1 MERRCFLLGTS
12 AAFLAVAA
20 GAFAAHLL
28 KDRLTPDLFEIFLV
42 GARYHVYHA
51 LALLA
56 TSWAAGRWS
65 GPWASRA
72 AWSFT
77 AGLFLFSGSLYLLSL
92 TGQRWLGAITPLG
105 GLCFLFGWF
114 SLFLSAWRSR

>member
-1 MERRCFLLGTS
+1 MERLFFVLGS
-12 AAFLAVAA
+12 AAALLAVAA
-20 GAFAAHLL
+20 GAFAGHLL
-28 KDRLTPDLFEIFLV
+28 KQRLDAALFEIFGV
-42 GARYHVYHA
+42 GTRYHMYHA
-51 LALLA
+51 LALLT